1 MRGGIAGKK
10 ATTNTINEGKKLK
23 KIDVINEK
31 HYEVSFLLLSR
42 KNPDWNKMAGKDKV

>member
-31 HYEVSFLLLSR
+31 HYEVSFFVVI
-42 KNPDWNKMAGKDKV
+42 KEKP

>member
-31 HYEVSFLLLSR
+31 HYEVSFLLSR
-42 KNPDWNKMAGKDKV
+42 KNPDSNKMAGKDMV